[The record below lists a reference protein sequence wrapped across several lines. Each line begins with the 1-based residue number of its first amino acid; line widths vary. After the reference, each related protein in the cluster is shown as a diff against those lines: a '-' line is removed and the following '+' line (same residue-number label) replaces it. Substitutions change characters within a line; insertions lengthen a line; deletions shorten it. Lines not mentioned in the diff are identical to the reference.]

1 MNEVG
6 CYWEG
11 GLDGGYHIMLNGEQ
25 VFFTRDEY
33 QKSMFIA
40 ELKAKIR
47 VIESSP
53 SKGEA

>member
-6 CYWEG
+6 YYWQG
-11 GLDGGYHIMLNGEQ
+11 GPDGGYHIQLNGEQ

-40 ELKAKIR
+40 ELKAKIHA
-47 VIESSP
+47 IESNIA
-53 SKGEA
+53 KGEA